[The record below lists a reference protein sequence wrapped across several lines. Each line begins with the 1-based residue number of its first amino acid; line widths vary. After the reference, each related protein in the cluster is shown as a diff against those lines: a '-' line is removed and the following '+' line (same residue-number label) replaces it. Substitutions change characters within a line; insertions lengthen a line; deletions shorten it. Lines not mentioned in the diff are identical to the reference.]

1 MGMTIA
7 AMPAFNEEANIAKL
21 VLQAEQH
28 VDTVSWWAGIVEDAT
43 GYQKDHGHHRLGQ
56 IEK

>member
-28 VDTVSWWAGIVEDAT
+28 VDTVVVVGGYSGGCHGLPKGSWT
-43 GYQKDHGHHRLGQ
+43 P
-56 IEK
+56 